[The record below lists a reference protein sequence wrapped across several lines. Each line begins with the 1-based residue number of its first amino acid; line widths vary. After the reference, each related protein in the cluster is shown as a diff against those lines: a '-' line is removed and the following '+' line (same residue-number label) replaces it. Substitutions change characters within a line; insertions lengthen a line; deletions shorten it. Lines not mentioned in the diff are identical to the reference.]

1 MLKALWFLNSMCWSL
16 DWDLNP
22 LPCNIQL
29 LDSFWCFYKFYM
41 CQIFNQDWVL
51 LNVVSCTVYVYLI
64 FNQRMHLHLDFDW
77 ETKIY
82 VIQKKYNKL
91 IHLLIWLSTMN
102 EWNWITMCH
111 WITSTLE
118 VLNFLMKSVFDQMI
132 DLMRLFIIYMIL
144 ILFNTVK

>member
-1 MLKALWFLNSMCWSL
+1 MLKALWFLYSMGWSL

-22 LPCNIQL
+22 LPRNIQL

-51 LNVVSCTVYVYLI
+51 LNVVPCTVYVYLI

-77 ETKIY
+77 QTKIFI
-82 VIQKKYNKL
+82 IQTSTLYIKL
-91 IHLLIWLSTMN
+91 IHLLIWLTMN
-102 EWNWITMCH
+102 EWNWITMYH

-118 VLNFLMKSVFDQMI
+118 VLKCLMKSVFDQMI
-132 DLMRLFIIYMIL
+132 DLIL
-144 ILFNTVK
+144 HDIDTSCWTL